1 MHQLAEFG
9 RGVRTGIR
17 HWISAACIIA
27 LFLFSGTV
35 FTLTFSQSIEDA
47 RTLRLELGLLTH
59 DPVLFTPRYLNESNA
74 PRAASE
80 ATVRGEV
87 GLLLRGEALS
97 EVTGNL
103 SPSTVGGY
111 QVVLLI
117 GRASSV
123 LFPEMTASDTG
134 ARVFIGPGV
143 DRDSLPASTR
153 AAGPP
158 ISLTDVPRLRSTT
171 RILDAAGAEIDT
183 SNAIV
188 LVLPAS
194 AFATLPA
201 TAQQEALWK
210 TILIS
215 PSPSVLS
222 GHMRRARHE
231 GLLLIP
237 HPLRTSAPAQW
248 RQTLAQAVVSAVGL
262 GVLLILVGVAFSASL
277 RQLLDDQQASLSIR
291 HLYGTRPSDEASW
304 LLGIVCVEVL
314 PSCALLACLRT
325 MDPTTS
331 GANTIVIAA
340 IALIGTAVW
349 LAALLRLRRERKS

>member
-87 GLLLRGEALS
+87 GLLRRGEALS

-215 PSPSVLS
+215 PSPLGAFRAYAAGPTRGVAPHPPSTLHIRPSPVAPDPRPGGRLRS
-222 GHMRRARHE
+222 GSRRPPHPGGS
-231 GLLLIP
+231 GLLGEP
-237 HPLRTSAPAQW
+237 ATAP
-248 RQTLAQAVVSAVGL
+248 
-262 GVLLILVGVAFSASL
+262 
-277 RQLLDDQQASLSIR
+277 
-291 HLYGTRPSDEASW
+291 
-304 LLGIVCVEVL
+304 
-314 PSCALLACLRT
+314 
-325 MDPTTS
+325 
-331 GANTIVIAA
+331 
-340 IALIGTAVW
+340 
-349 LAALLRLRRERKS
+349 